1 MSKQTIFYA
10 DDDEDDIYV
19 FKEAAQGLNAEIEA
33 FLLVESML
41 DAMYNPPP
49 QAEIVFVDLN
59 MPGKSGFEL
68 IREIRSSP
76 FFKDIPVVVLST
88 GSDQRTINLA
98 KRTGADYF
106 ITKPQSINELRT
118 AIDHAISI
126 DWKNAKPTISNFH
139 YKKNRAG
146 NIN

>member
-1 MSKQTIFYA
+1 MNKKTIFYA
-10 DDDEDDIYV
+10 DDDVDDIFV
-19 FKEAAQGLNAEIEA
+19 FKEAAAQLNVAIEA
-33 FLLVESML
+33 FFLGESML

-49 QAEIVFVDLN
+49 HPDIVFVDLN

-88 GSDQRTINLA
+88 GSDQRTINIA

-106 ITKPQSINELRT
+106 ITKPNSVSELRT
-118 AIDHAISI
+118 AVDHAKI
-126 DWKNAKPTISNFH
+126 
-139 YKKNRAG
+139 
-146 NIN
+146 

>member
-1 MSKQTIFYA
+1 
-10 DDDEDDIYV
+10 DDIFV
-19 FKEAAQGLNAEIEA
+19 FKEAAEQLDVEVESFILG
-33 FLLVESML
+33 ESML

-88 GSDQRTINLA
+88 GNDQRTINQA

-106 ITKPQSINELRT
+106 VTKPHSISELRT
-118 AIDHAISI
+118 AIEQTLAI
-126 DWKNAKPTISNFH
+126 DWKNDKPSIV
-139 YKKNRAG
+139 
-146 NIN
+146 